1 MRHPPRGFGRG
12 DQLAAREIPEAE
24 LLAGL
29 VGGDQHRA
37 VRGDLEVVGVLARAG
52 VEPPGDLPSLDVHL
66 IDGAVAVAGH
76 VHLAG
81 GRGLGRPGGLDD
93 RRAHFVHVGHVAV
106 VHAGVSGV
114 RVGPEI
120 EAPGDLEAHGV
131 HLDEFVVHHV
141 HRVEPVALRVHPRSV
156 RHDTGVNGGHLDHG
170 PGLHHR
176 DGARDVV
183 AVEVEV
189 DDVEQPRARRDVH
202 RRREHAEGGVPEP
215 LVGPRLVLV
224 DGAEGHAVG
233 DGQEPV
239 TPVGRDVDAVRALG
253 LRREAAHGDRVELLE
268 AGGAVAEQVD
278 GVIRLGAD
286 VNEVVAPR
294 RLGIFGG
301 RERGEGQ
308 AQEQDGRREE
318 AETGAG
324 RHQFGSP
331 MLRGV
336 SGSTS
341 RTAQRPELKSVK
353 KMVPLNGCGPQTKG
367 ALGLKPSGSAG
378 SKKLISRPCW

>member
-1 MRHPPRGFGRG
+1 MRHPPRGLRRG
-12 DQLAAREIPEAE
+12 DQLAAAEVPEAE
-24 LLAGL
+24 PLAGL

-37 VRGDLEVVGVLARAG
+37 VRRDLEVVGVLPRAG
-52 VEPPGDLPSLDVHL
+52 IEPPGDLPSLEVHL
-66 IDGAVAVAGH
+66 VDGAVAVAGH

-81 GRGLGRPGGLDD
+81 GRGLGRPGGLHH
-93 RRAHFVHVGHVAV
+93 RRAHAAHVAV
-106 VHAGVSGV
+106 VHAGVSGM

-131 HLDEFVVHHV
+131 HLDQLVVHHV
-141 HRVEPVALRVHPRSV
+141 HRVEPVALAVHPRAV
-156 RHDTGVNGGHLDHG
+156 RHHAGVDGGHLDHG

-189 DDVEQPRARRDVH
+189 DDVEQPGARRDIH

-215 LVGPRLVLV
+215 LVGPGLVLV
-224 DGAEGHAVG
+224 HGAERHAVG
-233 DGQEPV
+233 DGEEPV
-239 TPVGRDVDAVRALG
+239 APVGRDVDSVRALG
-253 LRREAAHGDRVELLE
+253 LRRETADRDLVELLE

-278 GVIRLGAD
+278 GVVRLGAD

-301 RERGEGQ
+301 RQRGERQ
-308 AQEQDGRREE
+308 RKQQDGRRQE
-318 AETGAG
+318 ADAGAG
-324 RHQFGSP
+324 RHQLGSP

-353 KMVPLNGCGPQTKG
+353 KMVPLKGCGPQTNG